1 MNIKEFKSFT
11 KLKKQLGVPKFC
23 DAPSAEPLVRL
34 TRNLVWYILM
44 QQRSRFFVYNGVRVV
59 SGGLLIEG
67 VAPLSAKYNPQLL

>member
-1 MNIKEFKSFT
+1 
-11 KLKKQLGVPKFC
+11 
-23 DAPSAEPLVRL
+23 
-34 TRNLVWYILM
+34 M